1 MDRCLNIITCLKG
14 VSLFF
19 NMNMHTDFRPNIQG
33 VSKKLDLFPN
43 VAFMSTKSN
52 IIPFLR
58 TLSLPLY
65 TQMKGLLGRE
75 AAAAAMGA
83 AVAMGAV
90 AAAGA
95 EWQQVRQRRQQVWQW
110 QQVRRWRRRRQGIH
124 TLRLE
129 SFIAFTT

>member
-1 MDRCLNIITCLKG
+1 
-14 VSLFF
+14 
-19 NMNMHTDFRPNIQG
+19 MHTDFRPNIQG
-33 VSKKLDLFPN
+33 VSKKLYLFPN

-65 TQMKGLLGRE
+65 TQMKGLLGR
-75 AAAAAMGA
+75 AAAAA
-83 AVAMGAV
+83 AMGAV

-95 EWQQVRQRRQQVWQW
+95 EWQQVRQRRQQVRQW

>member
-65 TQMKGLLGRE
+65 TQMKGLLGR
-75 AAAAAMGA
+75 AAAAA
-83 AVAMGAV
+83 AMGAV

-95 EWQQVRQRRQQVWQW
+95 EWQQVRQRRQQVRQW
-110 QQVRRWRRRRQGIH
+110 QQVRRWRRQGIH